1 MLCTGALCPSNRITI
16 RVQMSLSSPIRF
28 DSQFRR
34 LWMRYVNGLKLREI
48 AEIEGVSRACVSDSI
63 LSAKKKIIHFLKKK
77 SGRVKTS

>member
-34 LWMRYVNGLKLREI
+34 LWMRYVDGLKLREI

-63 LSAKKKIIHFLKKK
+63 ISAKRRIKQEITKVSSL
-77 SGRVKTS
+77 